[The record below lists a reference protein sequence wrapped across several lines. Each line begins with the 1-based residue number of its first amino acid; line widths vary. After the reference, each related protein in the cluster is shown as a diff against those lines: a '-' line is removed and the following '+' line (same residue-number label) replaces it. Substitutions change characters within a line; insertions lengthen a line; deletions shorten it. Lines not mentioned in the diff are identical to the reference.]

1 LANNPDLHSPLRF
14 KAAITHLLQE
24 STNIGHCYL
33 SNEELYNEVN
43 KLLNNN
49 QKFPS
54 NKYKEYLI
62 ELNRSHEIIIENNN
76 IYIPKLYYA
85 ERSSAKLLTDLD
97 TYEYDFNKVAENSSE
112 YNYKSLSDEQNL
124 AINSVLKN
132 NVTIITGGP
141 GVGKTHVVKGVVNA
155 LKYFDVKYALCSP
168 TGKAADRLSK
178 SSDEAASTIHRLLKA
193 NHTGGFDKNEFDLL
207 EQEVVIVDEASMLDI
222 NLFHSLL
229 KALNTYTKL
238 VLVGDVNQLPSVGPG
253 NLLNDLIKSELFPVC
268 RLTKIFRQS
277 STNTIINTAHKILR
291 GEDPDLIQK
300 SEGSNCFFYQTKEEN
315 LVTRITNLYPKLLET
330 YSPQQIQI
338 MTPKKIGPLGS
349 VELNKILQDKFNPCI
364 DKNNEFSDNYKTFR
378 VGDKVIQNKNNK
390 NKNVFNGETGIIIQ
404 INSAIRVDFN
414 GKIIEYLPTELAEL
428 DLAYVITVHKSQG
441 SEYDVVIFLQYN
453 QYFPLLQRKLLYT
466 AVTRSKSYCFILGDY
481 NSMIKSIENLSESK
495 RNTSLVTRLKEIT
508 V

>member
-1 LANNPDLHSPLRF
+1 
-14 KAAITHLLQE
+14 
-24 STNIGHCYL
+24 
-33 SNEELYNEVN
+33 
-43 KLLNNN
+43 
-49 QKFPS
+49 
-54 NKYKEYLI
+54 
-62 ELNRSHEIIIENNN
+62 
-76 IYIPKLYYA
+76 
-85 ERSSAKLLTDLD
+85 
-97 TYEYDFNKVAENSSE
+97 
-112 YNYKSLSDEQNL
+112 
-124 AINSVLKN
+124 
-132 NVTIITGGP
+132 
-141 GVGKTHVVKGVVNA
+141 
-155 LKYFDVKYALCSP
+155 
-168 TGKAADRLSK
+168 
-178 SSDEAASTIHRLLKA
+178 
-193 NHTGGFDKNEFDLL
+193 
-207 EQEVVIVDEASMLDI
+207 
-222 NLFHSLL
+222 
-229 KALNTYTKL
+229 
-238 VLVGDVNQLPSVGPG
+238 
-253 NLLNDLIKSELFPVC
+253 
-268 RLTKIFRQS
+268 
-277 STNTIINTAHKILR
+277 
-291 GEDPDLIQK
+291 
-300 SEGSNCFFYQTKEEN
+300 
-315 LVTRITNLYPKLLET
+315 
-330 YSPQQIQI
+330 